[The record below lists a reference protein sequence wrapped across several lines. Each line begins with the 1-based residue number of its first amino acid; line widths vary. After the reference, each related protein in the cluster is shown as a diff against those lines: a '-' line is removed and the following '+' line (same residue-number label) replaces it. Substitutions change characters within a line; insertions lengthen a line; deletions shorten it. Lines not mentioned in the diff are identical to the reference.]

1 MNIGEQIAKLRMEQ
15 NMTQEALA
23 EKLGVS
29 RQAVTKWESS
39 ASTPDVS
46 KLVQIADL
54 FQVSLDRLVGRGDT
68 LYDKLRDR
76 IETISAGAP
85 FNKDV
90 EFLPT
95 AHRFIKY
102 MEGLGISPEIIV
114 NGLVYMCTEDPD
126 AIK

>member
-1 MNIGEQIAKLRMEQ
+1 MNIGEQITKLRLEQ

-39 ASTPDVS
+39 ASTPDIS
-46 KLVQIADL
+46 KLVRIADL

-76 IETISAGAP
+76 IEIMSVGVP
-85 FNKDV
+85 LDKDA
-90 EFLPT
+90 EFLPI

-126 AIK
+126 SIK

>member
-1 MNIGEQIAKLRMEQ
+1 MNIGEQITKLRLEQ

-39 ASTPDVS
+39 ASTPDIS
-46 KLVQIADL
+46 KLVRIADL

-76 IETISAGAP
+76 IEIMSVGVP
-85 FNKDV
+85 FDKDAV
-90 EFLPT
+90 FLPT
-95 AHRFIKY
+95 AHRYIKY

-126 AIK
+126 SIK

>member
-1 MNIGEQIAKLRMEQ
+1 MNIGEQIVRLRLEQ
-15 NMTQEALA
+15 NMTQEMLA

-39 ASTPDVS
+39 VSVPDIS
-46 KLVQIADL
+46 NLIQIADL
-54 FQVSLDRLVGRGDT
+54 FQVSLDRLVGRTDT

-76 IETISAGAP
+76 IEMMSAEVA
-85 FNKDV
+85 FNKDA

-102 MEGLGISPEIIV
+102 MENLGISHEVIV
-114 NGLVYMCTEDPD
+114 NGLLYMCTEDPEV
-126 AIK
+126 KL